1 VPGTRRI
8 PAPIASLADE
18 GFSMASR
25 SLTHDK
31 KEPMNCDFDAL
42 AANEHRWRCH
52 GADVVA
58 VVAAG
63 GVLGSE
69 ARYLASRLWPDRPG
83 SFPYTTFGVN
93 LVGCYVI
100 GVLLVIISDM
110 TTVNRLVRPF
120 LATGVLGG
128 FTTFSTYAVDSQR
141 LISTGHP
148 GTALANIVAT
158 MAGALAAVTV
168 GVVGTRRILTLST
181 NRHAR

>member
-1 VPGTRRI
+1 MPS
-8 PAPIASLADE
+8 P
-18 GFSMASR
+18 

-63 GVLGSE
+63 GVLGAE
-69 ARYLASRLWPDRPG
+69 TRYLASRLWTDPPG

-93 LVGCYVI
+93 VLGCYLI
-100 GVLLVIISDM
+100 GVLLVVVSDLR
-110 TTVNRLVRPF
+110 TVNRLVRPF

-141 LISTGHP
+141 LIATGHP
-148 GTALANIVAT
+148 STALVNIVAT
-158 MAGALAAVTV
+158 MAGALGAVTI
-168 GVVGTRRILTLST
+168 GARGTRRIVALRTRR
-181 NRHAR
+181 NAR